1 MKYDLEERLVEFA
14 VLVIDVVDSLPRSR
28 VGNHLAGQLV
38 RSGTSPAL
46 NYGEAQGAESRN
58 DFLHKMRIVLK
69 ELRETRVA
77 LAIIE
82 RKNLSRGP
90 GLIPKVSEECR
101 QLISIF
107 SKSIQTVKAK
117 VSQRTSIFSIHHSPF
132 RIAFVVGKETMN
144 VE

>member
-14 VLVIDVVDSLPRSR
+14 VLVIDVFDSLPRSR

-82 RKNLSRGP
+82 RKNLSRVP

-101 QLISIF
+101 QHVSIF

-117 VSQRTSIFSIHHSPF
+117 VS
-132 RIAFVVGKETMN
+132 
-144 VE
+144 